1 MVGAGVKS
9 TYEASTGHG
18 TPSKGGVDY
27 LPKSAEQTVIAMRF
41 YNLNINSCVCTA
53 LLYLQK
59 HSLLIARS
67 LLTMNIYR

>member
-27 LPKSAEQTVIAMRF
+27 LPKSAEQTVIAHALLF

-53 LLYLQK
+53 LLYL
-59 HSLLIARS
+59 
-67 LLTMNIYR
+67 